1 MSYSINI
8 NKQEAF
14 RLLDAI
20 ESYLKDY
27 ELTEAATYSLKHIKK
42 QLKKIVNS

>member
-8 NKQEAF
+8 NKQEAW

-27 ELTEAATYSLKHIKK
+27 EVTESTKYSLKNIKK